1 MDEAI
6 VDIIRKSMRDE
17 ASGIDGLGTQVPSP
31 SSLPWRY
38 PYWPQ
43 HDVAWEDA

>member
-6 VDIIRKSMRDE
+6 ADIIRKAMRDE

-31 SSLPWRY
+31 SPIAR
-38 PYWPQ
+38 WPFWSESE
-43 HDVAWEDA
+43 AGEDAC

>member
-6 VDIIRKSMRDE
+6 ADIIRKSMRDE

-31 SSLPWRY
+31 SSVQR
-38 PYWPQ
+38 WPLGRGT
-43 HDVAWEDA
+43 DKEVSE